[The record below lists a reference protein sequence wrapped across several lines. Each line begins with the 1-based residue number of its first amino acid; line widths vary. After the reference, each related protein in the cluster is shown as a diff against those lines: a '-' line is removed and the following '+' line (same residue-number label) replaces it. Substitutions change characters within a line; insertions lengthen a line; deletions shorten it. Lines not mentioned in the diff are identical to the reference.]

1 MVKTLAD
8 IDQLIEIIRRGG
20 KVKTGIDVYNEN
32 GVLLL
37 EKDVLVEH
45 EKTLLRIKESGITD
59 ITINET
65 DNCGIWDKNGNRL
78 SIDKSHGTMIGN
90 PVCATGIEKKIIEI
104 TKRKKEASLRYQITK
119 KNIKKVISDIKKTG
133 GNFEYNDVENT
144 VSELLSFMDEN
155 ENAFSFLTKEILSYD
170 DYLYNHSINV
180 CTIAT
185 AILKTFNTN
194 FSHSLNTFISSKSP
208 FPFDKGPDVGT
219 FSYYLPEELYSM
231 SIGYYLHDIGK
242 VLIPIDILNKKGR
255 LTAEEFV
262 LVKTH
267 SYVKGIEVIEK
278 NNINN
283 PFITNS
289 IRYHHSAIFN
299 NEEGCYPDT
308 RRHHEI
314 PIYVK
319 VCKLADIYDAM
330 TSKRCYKE
338 AVNPINVVAE
348 IFHKYARKDPMLQ
361 FILHAFVTC
370 IGIHP
375 PGSIIFLEN
384 GQMAYVLDS
393 KGPIIIPF
401 TDKNG
406 ATLKYRSDP
415 IDLGEKD
422 MKNSWKINTT
432 KAPIAPIDVYNKL
445 PSFLK

>member
-1 MVKTLAD
+1 
-8 IDQLIEIIRRGG
+8 
-20 KVKTGIDVYNEN
+20 
-32 GVLLL
+32 
-37 EKDVLVEH
+37 
-45 EKTLLRIKESGITD
+45 
-59 ITINET
+59 
-65 DNCGIWDKNGNRL
+65 
-78 SIDKSHGTMIGN
+78 
-90 PVCATGIEKKIIEI
+90 
-104 TKRKKEASLRYQITK
+104 
-119 KNIKKVISDIKKTG
+119 
-133 GNFEYNDVENT
+133 
-144 VSELLSFMDEN
+144 
-155 ENAFSFLTKEILSYD
+155 
-170 DYLYNHSINV
+170 
-180 CTIAT
+180 
-185 AILKTFNTN
+185 
-194 FSHSLNTFISSKSP
+194 
-208 FPFDKGPDVGT
+208 
-219 FSYYLPEELYSM
+219 M

-255 LTAEEFV
+255 LTAEEFA

-267 SYVKGIEVIEK
+267 SYGKGIEVIEK

-330 TSKRCYKE
+330 TSKRSYKE

-361 FILHAFVTC
+361 VILHAFVTC

-375 PGSIIFLEN
+375 PGSIVFLEKE
-384 GQMAYVLDS
+384 QMAYVLDS

-406 ATLKYRSDP
+406 VTLKYRSDP

-422 MKNSWKINTT
+422 MRNSWKINTN
-432 KAPIAPIDVYNKL
+432 KAPIAPIDVYNQL